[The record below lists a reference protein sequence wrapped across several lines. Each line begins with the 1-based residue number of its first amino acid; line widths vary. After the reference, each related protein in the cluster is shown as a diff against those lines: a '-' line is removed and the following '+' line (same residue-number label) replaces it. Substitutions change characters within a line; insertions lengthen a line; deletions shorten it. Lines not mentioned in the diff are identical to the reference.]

1 MKTIDYYMSLP
12 YKIELYPDVEEGGY
26 AVACPE
32 LPGCLSCGET
42 IEEAIESIEDAKR
55 AWFDAALEDGYP
67 IPEPSKIN
75 EYSGQFKIRMP
86 KSLHKKLAEHSKAE
100 GISMNQYCI
109 YLLSMNDAYRTT
121 EKVKV

>member
-1 MKTIDYYMSLP
+1 MSLP

-42 IEEAIESIEDAKR
+42 IEECIESIEDAKL
-55 AWFDAALEDGYP
+55 AWITASLEDGDE
-67 IPEPSKIN
+67 IPEPSNKDD
-75 EYSGQFKIRMP
+75 YSGQFKIRMP
-86 KSLHKKLAEHSKAE
+86 KSLHKKLAEHSKEE

-109 YLLSMNDAYRTT
+109 YLLSMNDAYRTK
-121 EKVKV
+121 EKVL

>member
-1 MKTIDYYMSLP
+1 MKTVDYYMSLP

-42 IEEAIESIEDAKR
+42 IEECIESIEDAKL
-55 AWFDAALEDGYP
+55 AWITASLEDGDE
-67 IPEPSKIN
+67 IPEPSNKDD
-75 EYSGQFKIRMP
+75 YSGQFKIRMP
-86 KSLHKKLAEHSKAE
+86 KSLHKKLAEHSKEE

-109 YLLSMNDAYRTT
+109 YLLSMNDAYRTK
-121 EKVKV
+121 EKIM

>member
-1 MKTIDYYMSLP
+1 MKTIDDYMKLP

-42 IEEAIESIEDAKR
+42 IEEAIESIEDAKK
-55 AWFDAALEDGYP
+55 AWFDAAIEDGYP
-67 IPEPSKIN
+67 IPEPSKIDD
-75 EYSGQFKIRMP
+75 YSGQFKIRMP
-86 KSLHKKLAEHSKAE
+86 KSLHKKLAEQSKAE

-109 YLLSMNDAYRTT
+109 YLLSMNSAYDSKL
-121 EKVKV
+121 KVM

>member
-1 MKTIDYYMSLP
+1 MKTVEYYMSLP

-42 IEEAIESIEDAKR
+42 IEEAIGSINDAKI
-55 AWFDAALEDGYP
+55 AWITAALEEGYS
-67 IPEPSKIN
+67 IPEPSKVD

-86 KSLHKKLAEHSKAE
+86 KSLHKKLAEHSKEE

-109 YLLSMNDAYRTT
+109 YLLSMNDAYHMK
-121 EKVKV
+121 EKIG

>member
-1 MKTIDYYMSLP
+1 MKTIDEYMKLP

-32 LPGCLSCGET
+32 LPGCLSCGES
-42 IEEAIESIEDAKR
+42 IEDAIESIEDAKR

-67 IPEPSKIN
+67 IPEPSN
-75 EYSGQFKIRMP
+75 AGEYSGQFKIRMP
-86 KSLHKKLAEHSKAE
+86 KSLHKQLAEHSKKE

-109 YLLSMNDAYRTT
+109 YLLSMNDAYRTK
-121 EKVKV
+121 EKVM

>member
-1 MKTIDYYMSLP
+1 MKTVDYYMSLP

-32 LPGCLSCGET
+32 LPGCLSCGDT
-42 IEEAIESIEDAKR
+42 IEECIKGIEDAKF
-55 AWFDAALEDGYP
+55 AWISASIEDGYP
-67 IPEPSKIN
+67 IPEPSKLE

-86 KSLHKKLAEHSKAE
+86 KSLHKKLAEHSKEE

-109 YLLSMNDAYRTT
+109 YLLSMNDAYRTK
-121 EKVKV
+121 ERVM

>member
-1 MKTIDYYMSLP
+1 MKTVEDYMKLP
-12 YKIELYPDVEEGGY
+12 YKIELYPDIEEGGY

-42 IEEAIESIEDAKR
+42 IEDAIESIEDAKR
-55 AWFDAALEDGYP
+55 AWIEASLEEGDE
-67 IPEPSKIN
+67 IPEPSNIG

-86 KSLHKKLAEHSKAE
+86 KSLHKKLAEHSKQE

-109 YLLSMNDAYRTT
+109 YLLSMNDAYRTK
-121 EKVKV
+121 ERVM

>member
-1 MKTIDYYMSLP
+1 MKTVDYYMSLP

-42 IEEAIESIEDAKR
+42 IEECIESIEDAKL
-55 AWFDAALEDGYP
+55 AWITASLEDGDE
-67 IPEPSKIN
+67 IPEPSNKDD
-75 EYSGQFKIRMP
+75 YSGQFKIRMP
-86 KSLHKKLAEHSKAE
+86 KSLHKKLAEHSKEE

-109 YLLSMNDAYRTT
+109 YLLSMNDAYRTK
-121 EKVKV
+121 EKVL

>member
-1 MKTIDYYMSLP
+1 MKTVDYYMSLP
-12 YKIELYPDVEEGGY
+12 YKIELYPDIEEGGY

-42 IEEAIESIEDAKR
+42 IEECIESIEDAKL
-55 AWFDAALEDGYP
+55 AWITASLEDGYP
-67 IPEPSKIN
+67 IPEPTKID

-86 KSLHKKLAEHSKAE
+86 KSLHKKLAEHSKEE

-109 YLLSMNDAYRTT
+109 YLLSMNDAYRTKD
-121 EKVKV
+121 KVI

>member
-1 MKTIDYYMSLP
+1 MKTVDYYMSLP

-26 AVACPE
+26 AVVCPE

-42 IEEAIESIEDAKR
+42 IEECIESIEDAKFEWIT
-55 AWFDAALEDGYP
+55 ACLEDGYT
-67 IPEPSKIN
+67 IPEPSRID

-86 KSLHKKLAEHSKAE
+86 KSLHKKLAEQSKAE

-109 YLLSMNDAYRTT
+109 YLLSMNSAYRSK
-121 EKVKV
+121 EQVN

>member
-1 MKTIDYYMSLP
+1 MKTVEYYMSLP

-42 IEEAIESIEDAKR
+42 IEECIESIQDAKL
-55 AWFDAALEDGYP
+55 AWITASLEDGYP
-67 IPEPSKIN
+67 IPEPARIG

-86 KSLHKKLAEHSKAE
+86 NSLHKKLAEHSKEE

-109 YLLSMNDAYRTT
+109 YLLSMNDAYRTK
-121 EKVKV
+121 EKIM

>member
-1 MKTIDYYMSLP
+1 MKTVEYYMSLP

-42 IEEAIESIEDAKR
+42 IEECIESIQDAKM
-55 AWFDAALEDGYP
+55 AWITASLEDGDE
-67 IPEPSKIN
+67 IPEPSNKDA
-75 EYSGQFKIRMP
+75 YSGQFKIRMP
-86 KSLHKKLAEHSKAE
+86 KSLHKKLAEHSKEE

-109 YLLSMNDAYRTT
+109 YLLSMNDAYRTK
-121 EKVKV
+121 EKVM

>member
-1 MKTIDYYMSLP
+1 MKTVEYYMSLP
-12 YKIELYPDVEEGGY
+12 YKIELYPDMEEGGY

-32 LPGCLSCGET
+32 LPGCLSCGDT
-42 IEEAIESIEDAKR
+42 IEECIESIEDAKR
-55 AWFDAALEDGYP
+55 EWIIASLEEGYP
-67 IPEPSKIN
+67 IPEPSKVD

-109 YLLSMNDAYRTT
+109 YLLSMNDAYRTK
-121 EKVKV
+121 EKIV